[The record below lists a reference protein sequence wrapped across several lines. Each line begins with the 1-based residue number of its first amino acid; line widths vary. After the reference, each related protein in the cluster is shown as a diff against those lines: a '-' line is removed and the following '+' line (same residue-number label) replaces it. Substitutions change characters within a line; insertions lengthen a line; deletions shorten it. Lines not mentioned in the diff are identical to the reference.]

1 MKSLILK
8 NESRI
13 LVRCYRE
20 FLIKGVNDT
29 PMQFIQRMQLKP
41 EVSEFVLPYLISTE
55 TWYSA
60 CKELYE
66 GMFIPS
72 AY

>member
-29 PMQFIQRMQLKP
+29 PMQFIQGAVQINKKAKLK
-41 EVSEFVLPYLISTE
+41 
-55 TWYSA
+55 
-60 CKELYE
+60 
-66 GMFIPS
+66 
-72 AY
+72 